1 MYRSEKRK
9 EEFEESELSLSQRIL
24 GIFLITL
31 LFMLSLKMSDVL
43 IESGTFGEIMKD
55 FKTILIIL
63 YGFCMVSLM
72 TLFAIGELSCK
83 REKKKSKDFKVEILE
98 INSKF
103 KNGKISF
110 KKAIKKIR
118 KLKKEKVL
126 SEEEKNLREEKLKI
140 LEKES
145 LILENNQEKSVWIEQ
160 K

>member
-9 EEFEESELSLSQRIL
+9 EEFEEIELSLSQRIL

-55 FKTILIIL
+55 FQTILIIL

>member
-43 IESGTFGEIMKD
+43 IESGTFGEIMKN
-55 FKTILIIL
+55 FQTILIIL

-110 KKAIKKIR
+110 KKALKKIR

>member
-9 EEFEESELSLSQRIL
+9 EEFEEIELSLSQRIL

-55 FKTILIIL
+55 LKTILIIL

-83 REKKKSKDFKVEILE
+83 REKKKSKDFKIEILE

-126 SEEEKNLREEKLKI
+126 SEEEKHLREEKLKI
-140 LEKES
+140 
-145 LILENNQEKSVWIEQ
+145 
-160 K
+160 

>member
-31 LFMLSLKMSDVL
+31 LFIMSFKMSDVL
-43 IESGTFGEIMKD
+43 IGTGTFGEIMKD
-55 FKTILIIL
+55 FQTILIIL
-63 YGFCMVSLM
+63 YGFCMISLM

-83 REKKKSKDFKVEILE
+83 KQKKKTKDFKVEILE

-110 KKAIKKIR
+110 KKALKKIR
-118 KLKKEKVL
+118 KLKKEKGL
-126 SEEEKNLREEKLKI
+126 SEEEKILREEKIKV

-145 LILENNQEKSVWIEQ
+145 LISENIQEKSVWIE
-160 K
+160 KK

>member
-55 FKTILIIL
+55 FQTILIIL

-110 KKAIKKIR
+110 KKALKKIK

-145 LILENNQEKSVWIEQ
+145 LILENSQEKSVWIEQ

>member
-9 EEFEESELSLSQRIL
+9 EEFEEIELSLSQRIL

-31 LFMLSLKMSDVL
+31 LFIMSFKMSDLL
-43 IESGTFGEIMKD
+43 IESGTFGEIIKD
-55 FKTILIIL
+55 FQTILIIL

-110 KKAIKKIR
+110 KKALKKIR

>member
-55 FKTILIIL
+55 FQTILIIL

-110 KKAIKKIR
+110 KKALKKIR
-118 KLKKEKVL
+118 KLKKKKGL
-126 SEEEKNLREEKLKI
+126 SEEEKILREEKIKV

-145 LILENNQEKSVWIEQ
+145 LVLENIQEKTVWIEN